1 MRLLMP
7 KFVLIENVG
16 GFEKKFVTR
25 PTKEGTISVAE
36 KAIQELQD
44 AGYNVNK
51 VIINAADFILP
62 QLRQRVILFATLKNM
77 LA

>member
-1 MRLLMP
+1 MP

-25 PTKEGTISVAE
+25 PTREGSISVAE
-36 KAIQELQD
+36 EAIQELQD
-44 AGYNVNK
+44 ADYNVSK
-51 VIINAADFILP
+51 VIINAAEFGLP
-62 QLRQRVILFATLKNM
+62 QLRQRVILFAILKNI

>member
-1 MRLLMP
+1 MLR
-7 KFVLIENVG
+7 K
-16 GFEKKFVTR
+16 
-25 PTKEGTISVAE
+25 

-44 AGYNVNK
+44 ADYNVSK
-51 VIINAADFILP
+51 VIINAAEFGLP